1 MTVKDVATILGVS
14 WDTIREI
21 DKSDL
26 KKRFSN
32 SKLKNVKKIAIDEI
46 AVKKGHKYV
55 TLVMDLETR
64 RILHVAQGRGKDSL
78 KGF

>member
-1 MTVKDVATILGVS
+1 M
-14 WDTIREI
+14 
-21 DKSDL
+21 
-26 KKRFSN
+26 
-32 SKLKNVKKIAIDEI
+32 DEI